1 MGEKVGATAVGC
13 TVVVGVAEPPH
24 PPSRSPA
31 KANAGSKR
39 SMLET
44 ELRSPSEQE
53 ATKERSGRVDI
64 GSKTS
69 DCL

>member
-1 MGEKVGATAVGC
+1 
-13 TVVVGVAEPPH
+13 VAEPPH